1 MTAAWLDAFLH
12 VFGLFAAL
20 TVFVVAPLAVAIGVQ
35 RWWERGL
42 RRRAERLNA
51 WSTDP
56 KTITDREIESLR

>member
-1 MTAAWLDAFLH
+1 MSAYLDAFLH

-42 RRRAERLNA
+42 RRRHERLSQ

-56 KTITDREIESLR
+56 KRITDREVESLR

>member
-1 MTAAWLDAFLH
+1 MSPAWLDAFLH

-35 RWWERGL
+35 RWWERGM
-42 RRRAERLNA
+42 RRRQARL

-56 KTITDREIESLR
+56 KTITDREVESLR